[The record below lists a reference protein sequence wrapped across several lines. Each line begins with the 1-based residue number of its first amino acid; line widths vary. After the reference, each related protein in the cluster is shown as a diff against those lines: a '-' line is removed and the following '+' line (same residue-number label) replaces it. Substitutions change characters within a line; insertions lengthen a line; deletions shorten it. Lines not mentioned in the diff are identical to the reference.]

1 MMFSIKKEFLP
12 YLNATL
18 DSNDTVIT
26 SKKKVPLFL
35 DIFTSKSIIVSC
47 LGKFLQLLKL
57 FASHSVQ
64 G

>member
-18 DSNDTVIT
+18 DSNDTAIT
-26 SKKKVPLFL
+26 LKTKVPLFL

-57 FASHSVQ
+57 FASHNVQ

>member
-26 SKKKVPLFL
+26 SKTKVPLFL
-35 DIFTSKSIIVSC
+35 DIFTSKSLIVSC

>member
-1 MMFSIKKEFLP
+1 MFSIKKEFLP

-18 DSNDTVIT
+18 DSNDTVIIT
-26 SKKKVPLFL
+26 SKTKVPLFL

>member
-1 MMFSIKKEFLP
+1 MFSIKKEILP

-26 SKKKVPLFL
+26 SKTKVPLFL

>member
-1 MMFSIKKEFLP
+1 MMFSIKEEFLP

-26 SKKKVPLFL
+26 SKTKVPLFL

>member
-1 MMFSIKKEFLP
+1 MFSIKEEFLP

-26 SKKKVPLFL
+26 SKTKVPLFL

>member
-26 SKKKVPLFL
+26 SKTKVPLFL

>member
-1 MMFSIKKEFLP
+1 MMFSIKKEILP

-26 SKKKVPLFL
+26 SKTKVPLFL

>member
-18 DSNDTVIT
+18 DLNDTAIT
-26 SKKKVPLFL
+26 SKTKVPLFL

>member
-1 MMFSIKKEFLP
+1 MFSIKKEFLP

-26 SKKKVPLFL
+26 SKTKVPLFL